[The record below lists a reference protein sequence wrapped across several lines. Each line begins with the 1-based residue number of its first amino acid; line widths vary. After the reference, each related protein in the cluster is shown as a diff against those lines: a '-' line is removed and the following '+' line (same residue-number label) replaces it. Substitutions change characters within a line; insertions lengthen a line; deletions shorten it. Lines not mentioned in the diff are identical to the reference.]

1 MIWEYE
7 AKKQD
12 DLTGFISS
20 LNTAGQGGWELV
32 SVIHSGD
39 PDVPYVE
46 ASHADPPIW
55 TAIMKREKPG
65 PA

>member
-7 AKKQD
+7 AIKQD
-12 DLTGFISS
+12 DLTGFISN

-32 SVIHSGD
+32 FVIHSGD
-39 PDVPYVE
+39 PDVLYGE

-55 TAIMKREKPG
+55 TAIIKREKPD
-65 PA
+65 PT